1 MSNWDY
7 SNVGIF
13 FDQSKNNVKIVEQVM
28 EILGL
33 KSSEYLYKE
42 DTGVD
47 GPVWSGNCGDV
58 ELYYESAEDDQLL
71 FDLLNTLFDRVGVYS
86 VYAQGNSVLDFYSG
100 KERTFDPLSG
110 KIIVREFNY
119 CYGEGTAFGKR
130 VKSEY
135 LSEAGSH
142 CKECDIKH
150 NNPMHIYNSLNDI
163 NERIADSKS
172 DDYFECAE
180 IIAQKM
186 KELIDS
192 SITEIIIEDGV
203 LNSVSTFSKEFVIP
217 GSVIRIGYKAFKDCR
232 SLKSVTIPE
241 GVTEIGYSAF
251 KGCKSLK
258 SVTIPDSVKKI
269 DWNAF
274 SGCMSLQSVTIP
286 DGVTEIGYLV
296 FKGCRSLQSVTI
308 PDSVKTIG
316 DLAFTDCTSLQSV
329 TIPDGVKTIGAS
341 AFNGCT
347 SLQSVIIPDS
357 VKKIGD
363 LAFSGCRSL
372 QSVTIPDGVK
382 EIGNDAFFGCNNLE
396 ITIPEKLSCN
406 AEQSI
411 FSGCKTVYGYE
422 GKCCTTEPL
431 PKEQA
436 VTSII
441 RSDADIAHILV
452 YQKAKIWNPVVEK
465 HVNSFGMNGVLS
477 ELESVFASNNEK
489 KAEFSKKIVDF
500 VISNVALLSDDD
512 LKNAYQFLS
521 RNKLKGGIKAIDADP
536 FLSKRVHDTS
546 NCRN

>member
-150 NNPMHIYNSLNDI
+150 NSPMHIYNSLNDI

-172 DDYFECAE
+172 DDYSECAE

-192 SITEIIIEDGV
+192 SIAEIIIEDGV

-217 GSVIRIGYKAFKDCR
+217 GSVIQIGYKAFKDCR

-286 DGVTEIGYLV
+286 E
-296 FKGCRSLQSVTI
+296 
-308 PDSVKTIG
+308 
-316 DLAFTDCTSLQSV
+316 
-329 TIPDGVKTIGAS
+329 
-341 AFNGCT
+341 
-347 SLQSVIIPDS
+347 
-357 VKKIGD
+357 
-363 LAFSGCRSL
+363 
-372 QSVTIPDGVK
+372 GVK
-382 EIGNDAFFGCNNLE
+382 EIGNDVFFGCNNLE

-406 AEQSI
+406 AEESI

>member
-217 GSVIRIGYKAFKDCR
+217 GSVIQIGYKAFKDCR

-274 SGCMSLQSVTIP
+274 SGCMSLQSVTMP
-286 DGVTEIGYLV
+286 EGVTEIGYLA
-296 FKGCRSLQSVTI
+296 FKG
-308 PDSVKTIG
+308 
-316 DLAFTDCTSLQSV
+316 CTSLQSV
-329 TIPDGVKTIGAS
+329 TIPDRVKT
-341 AFNGCT
+341 
-347 SLQSVIIPDS
+347 
-357 VKKIGD
+357 IGD
-363 LAFSGCRSL
+363 LAFSGCTSL
-372 QSVTIPDGVK
+372 QSVTIPEGVK
-382 EIGNDAFFGCNNLE
+382 EIGNDVFFGCNNLE

-406 AEQSI
+406 AEESI